1 MSTWNG
7 TGTEPSADVPPP
19 DAGGTVLGELVANAA
34 ADQGG
39 ALWRLR
45 DGDRQLDANV
55 VRLPPGAEVA
65 PHTEA
70 DLDVLL
76 VVVAGGGRL
85 TLAGAEREVRSGS
98 LTVLPRGTPRGLAA
112 GPDGLVYLTAH
123 RRRAGMAIGRRPD
136 APAPCGLHVVCGQ
149 CHRHAIEA
157 DARFCSR
164 CGTPLTRRT
173 QGG

>member
-1 MSTWNG
+1 MPT
-7 TGTEPSADVPPP
+7 TP
-19 DAGGTVLGELVANAA
+19 DAVGTVLGELVANAA

-45 DGDRQLDANV
+45 DPGRQLDANV

-76 VVVAGGGRL
+76 VVVAGTGHL
-85 TLAGAEREVRSGS
+85 TLDGAGREVSRGS
-98 LTVLPRGTPRGLAA
+98 LTVLPRGASRALSA

-123 RRRAGMAIGRRPD
+123 RRRPGMGIGHRPRTD
-136 APAPCGLHVVCGQ
+136 AAAPCALHLVCGQ

-157 DARFCSR
+157 DARFCGR
-164 CGTPLTRRT
+164 CGTPLKRRT
-173 QGG
+173 QDG